1 MTHLVIKSIGNSIFL
16 LAALAAMAQADI
28 SPDIWV
34 VPVRVH
40 FENQPPK
47 EVWIPHYPPFPH
59 AKHPPENEVFTRPIP
74 GRKVLYMNKLK
85 LGDSLIYSDKVYTTS
100 DSMQYVIANAM
111 AYRDIQ
117 FIEDISSD
125 SLYPAGFWVDPWLNP
140 AAGNQLLSQKPLFRD
155 LIVIDPDDMTYSAEH
170 VFNFDPGLTKK
181 QVRQLYKKGGRE
193 NPTLKDALKAG
204 RLVMIQEV
212 SVP

>member
-1 MTHLVIKSIGNSIFL
+1 VVKTAFHFAA
-16 LAALAAMAQADI
+16 LAALASVAQADI

-34 VPVRVH
+34 LPVRVH
-40 FENQPPK
+40 FENQPPRD
-47 EVWIPHYPPFPH
+47 VWISHFPYNHGNQPPV
-59 AKHPPENEVFTRPIP
+59 AEVFRRPIP
-74 GRKVLYMNKLK
+74 GRKVLYMNKLGK
-85 LGDSLIYSDKVYTTS
+85 GDSLIYSEKVYTTS
-100 DSMQYVIANAM
+100 DSMNYVIANAM

-140 AAGNQLLSQKPLFRD
+140 AAGNRMLSQKPLFKD
-155 LIVIDPDDMTYSAEH
+155 LIVVDPDDMTYTAEH
-170 VFNFDPGLTKK
+170 VYNFDPGFTQK

-193 NPTLKDALKAG
+193 NPTLKEAMKAG
-204 RLVMIQEV
+204 RLVMIQAV